1 MHDGSKAASSSIL
14 RSAALDGAD
23 DVAIPR
29 ICRLSTWPTDPQTWC
44 WHCCHPCEREPI
56 PIPVAYDVK
65 KNIFTVRG
73 AFCSWNC
80 LKAYSRDGYSSHRS
94 SAMAMNVTVFRKR
107 CQPGRKL
114 QHTVPAPPRGLLKVF
129 GGTLTIEEFRKA
141 SLDGDT
147 YTVLPP
153 KMLPYIQIVEERRAS
168 SKARVPEKQDLTVS
182 VDFQDVSGKN
192 ETLRL
197 RRVTTTKK
205 TSNSNMLERAMGIS
219 AFLQTSENEVPS
231 SSS

>member
-1 MHDGSKAASSSIL
+1 MRHGANAASSSIL

-23 DVAIPR
+23 DVSIPK
-29 ICRLSTWPTDPQTWC
+29 ICRISKWPTDPETWC
-44 WHCCHPCEREPI
+44 WHCCHPCGRPPI
-56 PIPVAYDVK
+56 PIPVAYDIK
-65 KNIFTVRG
+65 KNVFTVRG
-73 AFCSWNC
+73 AFCSWGC

-94 SAMAMNVTVFRKR
+94 STMAMHVAIFRKR

-114 QHTVPAPPRGLLKVF
+114 EHTVPAPPRGLLKVF

-147 YTVLPP
+147 YTILPP
-153 KMLPYIQIVEERRAS
+153 KMVPYIEIVEERRAS
-168 SKARVPEKQDLTVS
+168 SIARVPEKQDLTVS

-197 RRVTTTKK
+197 RRVNTTKK

-219 AFLQTSENEVPS
+219 AFLQTGDVAPS
-231 SSS
+231 TSS